1 MSPLDHEEGPPVLV
15 LKLAF
20 QFLQWNDFTAE
31 PEETIL
37 NNVDLVSKKWRRL
50 RYYTKMTWGV
60 NYASIRSRAMMNSFL
75 YGIGMDELQPKLKGQ
90 NL

>member
-1 MSPLDHEEGPPVLV
+1 MAMSPLDHEEGPPVLV

-31 PEETIL
+31 PEEKIL

-50 RYYTKMTWGV
+50 LHEDDVGRQLCINQIKSYDE
-60 NYASIRSRAMMNSFL
+60 F
-75 YGIGMDELQPKLKGQ
+75 DELQPKLKGQ